1 MLNYQR
7 VTLNKT
13 DSQMEWL
20 TEMWLMEI
28 PRVSSMDISLVSGN
42 IWQLWRV
49 ICALCYGLFFG
60 MIGHLYFCKSPCPKS
75 KISWFSLIFSRTK
88 PIWLYKTCPHL
99 LSNICVYIYSVS
111 FGQVTFI
118 HKPEN
123 IFKCVPIIHPGQF
136 TIIPKPKRNKHVFS
150 PAQIEI

>member
-1 MLNYQR
+1 MAIKCVNG
-7 VTLNKT
+7 NPAG
-13 DSQMEWL
+13 
-20 TEMWLMEI
+20 I
-28 PRVSSMDISLVSGN
+28 INGPFSLAYGN

-49 ICALCYGLFFG
+49 ICALCYGVFFG

-75 KISWFSLIFSRTK
+75 KISWFNLIFSRTK

-99 LSNICVYIYSVS
+99 LSDIYIYSVS

-123 IFKCVPIIHPGQF
+123 IFKCLPVLTVIHHSPGPVYNNSQ
-136 TIIPKPKRNKHVFS
+136 T
-150 PAQIEI
+150 